1 MLTRSRPLL
10 AGALL
15 LALALVLLLHWD
27 TFVSIVRKW
36 TGDSAFSHGLL
47 IVPISLWLC
56 WRKRESVAAAEWGAD
71 WLGIVALLGLGVV
84 WFLARATGVLVV
96 EQFAVVAM
104 VPATVLAVLG
114 RSVAREL
121 AFPLLFLLLAV
132 PMGRGIVPWLM
143 QNTAD
148 IAAAALRLTGVP
160 VVREG
165 MILRIPGGDFEVARA
180 CSGLSYLVTG
190 FTLGVLYAYL
200 TYTSWRKRLV
210 FMAASIVVPMV
221 LNGIRAYLV
230 ILIAHLTDM
239 RWGTGPEHVTFGRVL
254 FLATMLFLFWIGA
267 RWRDP
272 AEPAVRRTIESG
284 SARPR
289 IGRAEGLAVL
299 AALVAIVAPAM
310 HLETAVGHARADLE
324 AQRIHLPAGAAGWSG
339 PREDSLVWRPVYA
352 GFIAEQ
358 AATYDS
364 GPVGQVEVYV
374 AVYGLGTSGPGEMI
388 TYGNRLSSVESE
400 SLLPQR
406 NLAIDLPGGPL
417 DVREIL
423 VPTVLGPRLVW
434 RWYMVGDEVH
444 RSDTK
449 VKAAELAAFLAGGD
463 ASERVVILSSLAGR
477 DPDAARARLEAFA
490 ANHEA
495 CVRTGFADAACAP

>member
-1 MLTRSRPLL
+1 
-10 AGALL
+10 
-15 LALALVLLLHWD
+15 
-27 TFVSIVRKW
+27 
-36 TGDSAFSHGLL
+36 
-47 IVPISLWLC
+47 
-56 WRKRESVAAAEWGAD
+56 
-71 WLGIVALLGLGVV
+71 
-84 WFLARATGVLVV
+84 
-96 EQFAVVAM
+96 
-104 VPATVLAVLG
+104 
-114 RSVAREL
+114 
-121 AFPLLFLLLAV
+121 
-132 PMGRGIVPWLM
+132 M

-200 TYTSWRKRLV
+200 TYSSWRKRLL

-272 AEPAVRRTIESG
+272 AEPAVRRTIGTEN
-284 SARPR
+284 ARPR
-289 IGRAEGLAVL
+289 TGRAEGLAIL
-299 AALVAIVAPAM
+299 AAIFAVVAPAL

-324 AQRIHLPAGAAGWSG
+324 GQRIELPAGAAAWSG
-339 PREDSLVWRPVYA
+339 PRDDALVWRPVYS

-358 AATYDS
+358 AGTYGS
-364 GPVGQVEVYV
+364 AQAGQVDVYV

-400 SLLPQR
+400 SLLAQR
-406 NLAIDLPGGPL
+406 NREIELPGGRL
-417 DVREIL
+417 EVREIL
-423 VPTVLGPRLVW
+423 VPTALGPRLVW
-434 RWYMVGDEVH
+434 RWYMVGDRTY

-449 VKAAELAAFLAGGD
+449 VKAAELAAFLGGGD
-463 ASERVVILSSLAGR
+463 ASERVVILSTLAGR
-477 DPDAARARLEAFA
+477 DPDAATARLTAFA
-490 ANHEA
+490 TTHEA